1 MDHITVADVCLHN
14 TENNVNNKELAPEDA
29 HWCMMMMM
37 MMTTQQYELM
47 LVN

>member
-29 HWCMMMMM
+29 H
-37 MMTTQQYELM
+37 
-47 LVN
+47 